1 MLPNP
6 RGCASAGLTRQ
17 FPLYRRVKGGI
28 RLPQVQIR
36 DNESL
41 ENALKRFKRSL
52 QQHGVLEEA
61 RRHERYEKPSD
72 RRRRLAAASE
82 RRRRKANSRN
92 NG

>member
-1 MLPNP
+1 M
-6 RGCASAGLTRQ
+6 
-17 FPLYRRVKGGI
+17 PLVE
-28 RLPQVQIR
+28 IR

-41 ENALKRFKRSL
+41 ENALKRFKRQL

-72 RRRRLAAASE
+72 RRRRMAAASE
-82 RRRRKANSRN
+82 RRRRKANARN

>member
-1 MLPNP
+1 M
-6 RGCASAGLTRQ
+6 
-17 FPLYRRVKGGI
+17 
-28 RLPQVQIR
+28 PQVQIR

-92 NG
+92 NNA

>member
-1 MLPNP
+1 M
-6 RGCASAGLTRQ
+6 
-17 FPLYRRVKGGI
+17 
-28 RLPQVQIR
+28 PQVQIR
-36 DNESL
+36 ENESL

-92 NG
+92 NNA